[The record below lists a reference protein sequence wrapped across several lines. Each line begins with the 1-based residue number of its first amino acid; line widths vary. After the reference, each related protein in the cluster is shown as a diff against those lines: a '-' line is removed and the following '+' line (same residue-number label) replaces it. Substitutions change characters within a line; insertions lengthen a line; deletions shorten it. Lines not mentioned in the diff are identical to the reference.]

1 MRYALIFPLAAA
13 LVASDGVSAPA
24 AGPFGPGAIV
34 ARVRDAAGHALAGAF
49 VEAVGAQTRVATT
62 NGAGMAALVALP
74 TGVYDV
80 SVSLAGYTTFTS
92 RVAIVSAGS
101 TAVVAPALQT
111 ASFANLGSAAGVR
124 TLPQLG
130 ADLDP
135 FVAHALA
142 ADRAVSVT
150 ASPLGPAAAIDGT
163 LPYESRVELDGI
175 PLAGGADSPAAVRFR
190 DAIGLAGIDVA
201 AGPYLETPSLRD
213 AVGGVINLRTPSLD
227 GSAVAGAD
235 EGYDSA
241 FGSFEHVRAVQRF
254 GNLAFAADAV
264 GGGGSDR
271 SQSFKA
277 AYAFGTGSAV
287 NVAAYGLQ
295 GDGPVGDANV
305 LVNAPAFS
313 AGFHLALGGGT
324 LEARSFA
331 SSLQLTRPLWLG
343 AFPDAIVRTG
353 GFAGEDARASGLQL
367 GYDLPLGADRLQ
379 VTFDRRGDAAAIA
392 GFAPFDQTFTTFGV
406 RAGFALARAVRLELA
421 DAYAGGTLLPKR
433 HDPQAELTYR
443 PGARFT
449 IHASAGS
456 AYATAP
462 NEVLAGRDGASPA
475 LPPETSFGYRVGAD
489 DALSG
494 NDRVWLTAHAE
505 RRFQT
510 FFADAASASGVPP
523 ADAANRGIDLGF
535 ERTATASGFG
545 GLAYVA
551 FDRTEG
557 FGPAALPGRAG
568 TAYALGPSEYAG
580 EPASRFGLALTYR
593 LNPACVEK
601 VGATLLG
608 SGNALDA
615 HAVTLANI
623 SLCFP
628 VFGAADVRIGEENAF
643 GAVILNPVL
652 APLYYPHEFTF
663 ALGVAR

>member
-1 MRYALIFPLAAA
+1 MKYALIFPLAAA
-13 LVASDGVSAPA
+13 LAASDGVSAPA

-49 VEAVGAQTRVATT
+49 VEAVGAETRAATT
-62 NGAGMAALVALP
+62 NAAGLAALVALP
-74 TGVYDV
+74 TGLYDV
-80 SVSLAGYTTFTS
+80 SISLAGYTTFTG
-92 RVAIVSAGS
+92 RVAIKSAGS
-101 TAVVAPALQT
+101 TAVIAPALQS

-135 FVAHALA
+135 FVAHALG

-150 ASPLGPAAAIDGT
+150 AGPLGPAATIDGT

-190 DAIGLAGIDVA
+190 DALGLAGIDVA

-213 AVGGVINLRTPSLD
+213 AAGGVINLRTPSLD

-235 EGYDSA
+235 DGYDSA

-254 GNLAFAADAV
+254 GNLNFAADAV

-271 SQSFKA
+271 TQSFKA
-277 AYAFGTGSAV
+277 AYALGTGSAV
-287 NVAAYGLQ
+287 DVAAYGLQ
-295 GDGPVGDANV
+295 GDGPIGGANL

-313 AGFHLALGGGT
+313 AGFHLGLGGGT
-324 LEARSFA
+324 LEARSFS
-331 SSLQLTRPLWLG
+331 SSLQLVRPLPLG
-343 AFPDAIVRTG
+343 AFPAAVVRAG
-353 GFAGEDARASGLQL
+353 GFAGEDARATGLQL
-367 GYDLPLGADRLQ
+367 GYDVPLGADRLQ
-379 VTFDRRGDAAAIA
+379 LTFDRRGDAAAIA
-392 GFAPFDQTFTTFGV
+392 GFAPFAQTFTTFGA
-406 RAGFALARAVRLELA
+406 RGSFALARALRLELG

-449 IHASAGS
+449 FRAAAGS

-489 DALSG
+489 GTLSG
-494 NDRVWLTAHAE
+494 NDRVWISAHAE

-510 FFADAASASGVPP
+510 FLVSAANGFGEPL

-535 ERTATASGFG
+535 ERTAVANGFG
-545 GLAYVA
+545 GLVYAA
-551 FDRTEG
+551 FERTEG
-557 FGPAALPGRAG
+557 FGPPALSGRTG
-568 TAYALGPSEYAG
+568 TAYALVASEFAG
-580 EPASRFGLALTYR
+580 EPSSKFGLALTYR
-593 LNPACVEK
+593 LTPACVEQA
-601 VGATLLG
+601 GATLLG
-608 SGNALDA
+608 SGNALTG
-615 HAVTLANI
+615 HAVTLANV

-628 VFGAADVRIGEENAF
+628 VFGAADVRVGEENAF
-643 GAVILNPVL
+643 GASVLNPVL

-663 ALGVAR
+663 ALGVSR